1 MLTVCTFLG
10 SNEDLASEV
19 EKLLAKEKVLLKK
32 VWHASPQYY
41 DDLPVTRF
49 SSRQAPHAG
58 SESLATC
65 LLAVYDHAAVA

>member
-32 VWHASPQYY
+32 VWHHHNYIS
-41 DDLPVTRF
+41 LCHGPVRGRAATLDQ
-49 SSRQAPHAG
+49 SRSQRAYSQCAI
-58 SESLATC
+58 TQ
-65 LLAVYDHAAVA
+65 LLRN

>member
-32 VWHASPQYY
+32 VWHHHNYIS
-41 DDLPVTRF
+41 LCHGPVRATLDQ
-49 SSRQAPHAG
+49 SRSQRAYSQCAI
-58 SESLATC
+58 TQ
-65 LLAVYDHAAVA
+65 LLRN

>member
-1 MLTVCTFLG
+1 VCTFLG
-10 SNEDLASEV
+10 SNEDIASEV

-32 VWHASPQYY
+32 VWHASQQY
-41 DDLPVTRF
+41 LTV
-49 SSRQAPHAG
+49 SRLSPRQGSHAG

>member
-49 SSRQAPHAG
+49 S
-58 SESLATC
+58 
-65 LLAVYDHAAVA
+65 